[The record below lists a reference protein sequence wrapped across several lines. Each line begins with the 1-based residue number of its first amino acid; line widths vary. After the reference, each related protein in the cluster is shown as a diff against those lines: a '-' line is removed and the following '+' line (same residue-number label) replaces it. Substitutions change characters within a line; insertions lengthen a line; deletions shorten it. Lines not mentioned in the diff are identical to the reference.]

1 MFKHLF
7 FWVIGIFTLIQ
18 AIQIHIPET
27 PAHIDPNK
35 EIQAPKEI
43 AAMFK
48 TSCYDCHSYQT
59 EIPWYGHISP
69 MSLEVKSHIKEGRK
83 AVNFQ
88 EWGNYDEAKKQQIY
102 KGIVKTI
109 NFRMPIPMY
118 LSMHEDAKLSKKER
132 DQIKAWAQSYII
144 EEER

>member
-1 MFKHLF
+1 MFKHLLI
-7 FWVIGIFTLIQ
+7 WVIGIFTLLQ
-18 AIQIHIPET
+18 AIQIHIPEP
-27 PAHIDPNK
+27 PAHIDPSK

-59 EIPWYGHISP
+59 KIPWYGNIAPFSF
-69 MSLEVKSHIKEGRK
+69 EVKSHIKEGRL

-88 EWGNYDEAKKQQIY
+88 EWGNYDEAKKQKVY
-102 KGIVKTI
+102 KGITKTI
-109 NFRMPIPMY
+109 NFQMPIPMY
-118 LSMHEDAKLSKKER
+118 LSMHENAKLSKKER
-132 DQIKAWAQSYII
+132 DRIKAWAQSHMV

>member
-1 MFKHLF
+1 MFKHLLL
-7 FWVIGIFTLIQ
+7 WIIGIFTLLQ

-35 EIQAPKEI
+35 EIQTSKEI
-43 AAMFK
+43 ATMLK

-59 EIPWYGHISP
+59 KIPWYGNIAPFSF
-69 MSLEVKSHIKEGRK
+69 EVKSHIKEGRL

-88 EWGNYDEAKKQQIY
+88 EWGNYDEVKKQKIY

-109 NFRMPIPMY
+109 NFQMPMPMY
-118 LSMHEDAKLSKKER
+118 LTIHEEAKLTQKQR
-132 DQIKAWAQSYII
+132 NTIKIWAQSHVV

>member
-1 MFKHLF
+1 MLKHLF
-7 FWVIGIFTLIQ
+7 FWVIGIFTLLQ
-18 AIQIHIPET
+18 AIQIHISEP

-43 AAMFK
+43 TAMFK

-59 EIPWYGHISP
+59 EIPWYGHVFP
-69 MSLEVKSHIKEGRK
+69 MSLEVKSHIKEGRR

-88 EWGNYDEAKKQQIY
+88 EWGNYDEAKKQKIY

-109 NFRMPIPMY
+109 NFRMPVPMY
-118 LSMHEDAKLSKKER
+118 LKMHEDAKLSKKER
-132 DQIKAWAQSYII
+132 DQIKTWAQSHVI